1 MKKSG
6 VYRKLNTFTYASII
20 QLATWRFCNTFLNKN
35 NDPCGRQFDQMTQA
49 ARSGRANIVE
59 GSERAG
65 TSNTTEMQLTDVAR
79 ASLGELQGDYEFW
92 LWSHKKLPWRTAS
105 SEFLEL
111 KAVLLDPN
119 PLEHGDDLCKAAEY
133 LFSQQDKFKQWL
145 ECDDSEVVAN
155 ALIVL
160 LQRTIGMLKRQ
171 LTTQEEDFLRDGGFR
186 ERMNSARLDERGRRN
201 ADPEAPDCPECG
213 KPMRRCTARAG
224 QNAGK
229 PFWGC
234 TGFPDCRGI
243 VNIRT

>member
-6 VYRKLNTFTYASII
+6 GYRKLNTFTYASSI
-20 QLATWRFCNTFLNKN
+20 QLATWRFCSQFLNRR

-92 LWSHKKLPWRTAS
+92 LSNQKKLPWSTNS
-105 SEFLEL
+105 PEFLEL
-111 KAVLLDPN
+111 KRVLLDAN
-119 PLEHGDDLCKAAEY
+119 PLQSGDDLHKATEY
-133 LFSQQDKFKQWL
+133 LFSQQEKFKRWL
-145 ECDDSEVVAN
+145 ESDDADVIAN
-155 ALIVL
+155 AMIVL
-160 LQRTIGMLKRQ
+160 LQRTIGMLKKQ
-171 LTTQEEDFLRDGGFR
+171 LAAQEEEFLQKGGFR
-186 ERMNSARLDERGRRN
+186 ERMNSARLDERDRQN
-201 ADPEAPDCPECG
+201 ADPNAPSCPDCG
-213 KPMRRCTARAG
+213 KPMRRCTAKSG

-229 PFWGC
+229 PFSGC

-243 VNIRT
+243 VNIGK

>member
-6 VYRKLNTFTYASII
+6 GYRKLNTFTYASII

-92 LWSHKKLPWRTAS
+92 LWTLKKLPWSTTS
-105 SEFLEL
+105 SQFLEL
-111 KAVLLDPN
+111 KNVLLDPN
-119 PLEHGDDLCKAAEY
+119 PLQPGDDLCKATEY
-133 LFSQQDKFKQWL
+133 LFSQQEKFKRWL
-145 ECDDSEVVAN
+145 ESDDSEVVAN

-160 LQRTIGMLKRQ
+160 LQRTIGMLRKQ
-171 LTTQEEDFLRDGGFR
+171 LVSQEEEFLKGGGFR
-186 ERMNSARLDERGRRN
+186 ERMNSARLDERDRQN
-201 ADPEAPDCPECG
+201 ADPDAPNCPDCG
-213 KPMRRCTARAG
+213 KPMRRCIAKAG
-224 QNAGK
+224 KNAGK

-243 VNIRT
+243 VDIKD